1 MKKIT
6 VILLLISISG
16 FAQTLK
22 SLPNWHNLDFEKDGV
37 MGMST
42 EKAYELLKGRKSK
55 TVVVAIIDSGIDIQH
70 EDLKSVIWTNPKE
83 IAGNGI
89 DDDKNG
95 FVDDINGWDFI
106 GGADGKDVG
115 PEQIEIVRLYNDL
128 KIKFGEKPKKRKI
141 RKNKADYE
149 RMLEFKKQIDAKRDE
164 ATQYLPMYK
173 NMMEQFTK
181 TSEVLSKALGKSD
194 FTDEEVEKIDESQVE
209 RNVRAAKQ
217 AYFGLKKM
225 GVSKSD
231 LEEGL
236 KQLDEQ
242 LNYNYNL
249 DYNPRKIVGDN
260 PTLLEY
266 GKYGN
271 AEVTGPDAEHGTHV
285 AGIIG
290 ANRTNNIGV
299 TGVADN
305 VKIMVIRCVPN
316 GDERDK
322 DVANAIRYAAD
333 NGAEIVNMSFGKAE
347 SPQKNWVDEA
357 ALYAQSKGVL
367 LISAAGNDGQ
377 NIDEKKTY
385 PSRKTTKNETV
396 KSWISVGA
404 NGYTKDEKLPANF
417 SNYGKTA
424 VDVFAPGV
432 AIYSSV
438 VGSKYKEHD
447 GTSMASPAC
456 VGVAAL
462 IKSYFPSLTAIE
474 LKEIIMAS
482 ATKISGLEVKKPGGE
497 GNISFTDLSQ
507 TGGVVNA
514 YNAVKMA
521 IEKTEGKK

>member
-6 VILLLISISG
+6 VLFLLVSISG
-16 FAQTLK
+16 FAQSLK

-70 EDLKSVIWTNPKE
+70 EDLKSVIWTNTKE

-128 KIKFGEKPKKRKI
+128 KIKFGENPKKRKI
-141 RKNKADYE
+141 RKNKVAYE
-149 RMLEFKKQIDAKRDE
+149 QMLDFKKQIDVKISE

-181 TSEVLSKALGKSD
+181 TSEVLTKALGKAD
-194 FTDEEVEKIDESQVE
+194 FTEEEVNKIDESQVE

-217 AYFGLKKM
+217 AYLGLLKM
-225 GVSKSD
+225 GVTKSD

-249 DYNPRKIVGDN
+249 EYNPRKIVGDN
-260 PTLLEY
+260 PALLEY

-290 ANRTNNIGV
+290 ANRSNNLGV

-305 VKIMVIRCVPN
+305 VKIMVIRCVPA

-377 NIDEKKTY
+377 NIDNKKTY
-385 PSRKTTKNETV
+385 PSRNTTKNESI

-404 NGYTKDEKLPANF
+404 NGYTKDEKLPASF

-462 IKSYFPSLTAIE
+462 VKSYFPNLTAIE

-482 ATKISGLEVKKPGGE
+482 ATKITDLEVKKPGGD
-497 GNISFTDLSQ
+497 GNVNFSELSQ

-514 YNAVKMA
+514 YNAIKMA

>member
-6 VILLLISISG
+6 VIFFLISISG

-70 EDLKSVIWTNPKE
+70 EDLKSTIWINPKE

-106 GGADGKDVG
+106 GGADGKDIG
-115 PEQIEIVRLYNDL
+115 PEQVEIVRLYNDL
-128 KIKFGEKPKKRKI
+128 FAKFGEKPKKRKI

-149 RMLEFKKQIDAKRDE
+149 KMLDFKKQIDAKRDE
-164 ATQYLPMYK
+164 AAQYLPMYK

-181 TSEVLSKALGKSD
+181 TSEVLSKALGKTD
-194 FTDEEVEKIDESQVE
+194 FTEEEVNKIDESQVE

-217 AYFGLKKM
+217 AYIGLLKM
-225 GVSKSD
+225 GVTKSD
-231 LEEGL
+231 LNEGL

-260 PTLLEY
+260 PAILEY

-290 ANRTNNIGV
+290 ANRTNTIGV
-299 TGVADN
+299 KGIADN
-305 VKIMVIRCVPN
+305 VKIMVIRCVPA

-347 SPQKNWVDEA
+347 SPQKYWVDEA

-367 LISAAGNDGQ
+367 LISAAGNEGQ
-377 NIDEKKTY
+377 NIDNKKTY
-385 PSRKTTKNETV
+385 PSRKTTKNETIN
-396 KSWISVGA
+396 SWICVGA
-404 NGYTKDEKLPANF
+404 NGYSKDDKLPASF

-438 VGSKYKEHD
+438 VGSKYTEHD

-462 IKSYFPSLTAIE
+462 IKSYFPSLTALEI
-474 LKEIIMAS
+474 KEIIMAS
-482 ATKISGLEVKKPGGE
+482 ASKIPGLDVVKPGGKDTE
-497 GNISFTDLSQ
+497 KFSELSQ

-514 YNAVKMA
+514 FNAVKMA